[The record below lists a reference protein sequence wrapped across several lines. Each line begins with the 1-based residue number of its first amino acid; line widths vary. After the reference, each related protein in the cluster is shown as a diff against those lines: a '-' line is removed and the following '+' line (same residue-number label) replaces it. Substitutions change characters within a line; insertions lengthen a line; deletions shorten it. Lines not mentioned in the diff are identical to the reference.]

1 MIGRAHYINYPEGL
15 VNWEVVMIMKII
27 PVLLSALMIAGT
39 ASATQL
45 TRVSGTPGALVLEEL
60 GAAARN
66 FSPLVKQASY
76 CRRDC
81 TWCRD
86 DCYNAY
92 RINCYWEGCRR
103 QFTLCMRGCWY
114 NICKWC

>member
-1 MIGRAHYINYPEGL
+1 MFTR
-15 VNWEVVMIMKII
+15 VI
-27 PVLLSALMIAGT
+27 PVLLSVLMIAG
-39 ASATQL
+39 SAFAMQPTK
-45 TRVSGTPGALVLEEL
+45 VSGTSGVLVLE
-60 GAAARN
+60 GFKNAQRN
-66 FSPLVKQASY
+66 FSPLVRQASY

-92 RINCYWEGCRR
+92 RINCYGYGCRR